1 MRPRAPS
8 VCPVCG
14 GKLLVTGLV
23 CKTCGTEIRGE
34 FVQNEFASLPP
45 EQLEFLRMFLKARG
59 NLKELERLLGVSYPT
74 VRARFDALLR
84 ALGYE
89 EGPDLEDERRAIL
102 DALERGELSPE
113 EAAER
118 LDALKRRQG

>member
-89 EGPDLEDERRAIL
+89 EGPDLEDERRTIL